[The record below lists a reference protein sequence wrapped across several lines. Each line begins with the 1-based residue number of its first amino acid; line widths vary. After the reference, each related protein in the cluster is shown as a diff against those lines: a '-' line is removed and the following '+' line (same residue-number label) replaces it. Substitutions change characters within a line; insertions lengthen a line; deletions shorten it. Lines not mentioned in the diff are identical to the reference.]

1 MTLLKL
7 QPLRRQTSGSIRKL
21 TMMTRSLKR
30 NYKRT
35 LVIRWNKPL
44 TMSLKKRRQM
54 KKTRVKMS
62 RWSRLTGTRIVKGKM
77 SILLKICR
85 SKSLHLVAPLA
96 RNLQ

>member
-7 QPLRRQTSGSIRKL
+7 QPLRRQTSGSTRKL

-30 NYKRT
+30 NNKRK
-35 LVIRWNKPL
+35 LVIKWNKPS

-54 KKTRVKMS
+54 RTRVKMS

-77 SILLKICR
+77 SIQLKICR
-85 SKSLHLVAPLA
+85 SKSLHLVAPPA